1 MINNNKAF
9 ILQYEIAF
17 MCIKCELLN
26 IINKESELKM
36 EKTLLSKEN
45 YLTTDLLS
53 ESTKIK
59 LNVIISNSLGAWGL
73 LPISVL

>member
-1 MINNNKAF
+1 
-9 ILQYEIAF
+9 

-45 YLTTDLLS
+45 YLTTDLLN
-53 ESTKIK
+53 ESRKIMQ
-59 LNVIISNSLGAWGL
+59 
-73 LPISVL
+73 